1 MRNTP
6 TEFDVRYPPR
16 RFDSRPISI
25 VIADDHDL
33 FREGLAEILSR
44 ADGLVVVGQAS
55 TGEEATRV
63 AEDLRPD
70 LVLLDVEMP
79 GQSARV
85 TIRRLIRDVPRTR
98 IVVLTMHQD
107 AILERE
113 LLDAGAS
120 VYLNKAIG
128 SRELVAAVR
137 QAMSAGQKS
146 SHHRDADPI
155 GSVLS
160 PRELDVM
167 RLIASA
173 NSNQAIAQELCIAQG
188 TVKRHVSSIFAKL
201 GVTSRMGA
209 VVAAR
214 LRDLIS

>member
-1 MRNTP
+1 
-6 TEFDVRYPPR
+6 
-16 RFDSRPISI
+16 
-25 VIADDHDL
+25 
-33 FREGLAEILSR
+33 
-44 ADGLVVVGQAS
+44 
-55 TGEEATRV
+55 
-63 AEDLRPD
+63 
-70 LVLLDVEMP
+70 MP